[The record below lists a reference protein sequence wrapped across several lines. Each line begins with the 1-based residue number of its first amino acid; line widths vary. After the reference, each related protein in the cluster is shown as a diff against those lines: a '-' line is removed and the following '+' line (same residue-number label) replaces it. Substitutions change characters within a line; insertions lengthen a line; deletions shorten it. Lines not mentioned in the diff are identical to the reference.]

1 MRCSRRRPP
10 LLPVT
15 DFSLQEFSLFL
26 SPYLFITIDNTK
38 AQLNYDNEQDYIAS
52 RSKAKKVFLTDDAD
66 LVIQEFKDDA
76 TAFNNKKK
84 GSIADKG
91 VVNNAISCRLFTM
104 LEEHGVNTHLVEK
117 LSDRDMLCRRL
128 DIIKV
133 EVVVRN
139 IAAGSLVRRYGF
151 TEGTVLARPI
161 VEFYLKDDDL
171 DDPLMIAEHAVALGV
186 ATMDELEVLKSRAGA
201 INDVLKK
208 FFADRRLKLVDFKLE
223 FGRHKGEILLGD
235 EISPDTCRF
244 WDLDTD
250 EKMDKDRFRFDLGG
264 VEDAYTEVQRRV
276 LELD

>member
-1 MRCSRRRPP
+1 MQKTT
-10 LLPVT
+10 LLH
-15 DFSLQEFSLFL
+15 EG
-26 SPYLFITIDNTK
+26 
-38 AQLNYDNEQDYIAS
+38 
-52 RSKAKKVFLTDDAD
+52 KAKKVFLTEDND

-84 GSIADKG
+84 GTIADKG
-91 VVNNAISCRLFTM
+91 VVNNAISCKLFTL
-104 LEEHGVNTHLVEK
+104 LEAHGVKTHLVEK
-117 LSDRDMLCRRL
+117 LSERDMLCRRL

-151 TEGTVLARPI
+151 VEGTVLEQPL

-171 DDPLMIAEHAVALGV
+171 DDPLMIESHAVALGV
-186 ATMDELEVLKSRAGA
+186 ASYDELSTLKARAEVINGVLKS
-201 INDVLKK
+201 
-208 FFADRRLKLVDFKLE
+208 FFAERKLKLVDFKLE
-223 FGRHKGEILLGD
+223 FGRYHDEILLGD

-244 WDLDTD
+244 WDLETN

-264 VEDAYTEVQRRV
+264 VEDAYSEVQRRV

>member
-1 MRCSRRRPP
+1 MNKTT
-10 LLPVT
+10 LLH
-15 DFSLQEFSLFL
+15 EG
-26 SPYLFITIDNTK
+26 
-38 AQLNYDNEQDYIAS
+38 
-52 RSKAKKVFLTDDAD
+52 KAKKVFLTDDAD

-104 LEEHGVNTHLVEK
+104 LEGHGVHTHLVEK

-139 IAAGSLVRRYGF
+139 IAAGSMVRRYGF
-151 TEGTVLARPI
+151 TEGTVLAKPI

-186 ATMDELEVLKSRAGA
+186 ASMDELAVLKSRAEA
-201 INDVLKK
+201 INNVLKK
-208 FFADRRLKLVDFKLE
+208 FFADRQLKIVDFKLE

-264 VEDAYTEVQRRV
+264 VEDAYSEVQRRV
-276 LELD
+276 LDLD